1 MTEASIREPYSAAAQ
16 RLSEYAASAEP
27 EAAAV
32 VADQL
37 LAVAALLGREP
48 GLRRALADPTRAAD
62 DRADLLQGLL
72 RGKVDEATVGLV
84 EPLVTARWPT
94 PNTLRDAVERLG
106 VDTLMLSAQRAGQAG
121 DVEDELFRFGQVV
134 DSARAL
140 AAALGDPAVPVE
152 HREALVADL
161 LDGKARPI
169 TIRLVQQALVGLG
182 GRGFSASIARLI
194 ELAAAARQRTVAY
207 VISAVP
213 LSDEDERRLGDELSR
228 RYGRQISLQVTV
240 DPTIMGGLS
249 VQIGNDLYDGTILRR
264 INEARAALTR

>member
-1 MTEASIREPYSAAAQ
+1 
-16 RLSEYAASAEP
+16 
-27 EAAAV
+27 
-32 VADQL
+32 
-37 LAVAALLGREP
+37 
-48 GLRRALADPTRAAD
+48 
-62 DRADLLQGLL
+62 
-72 RGKVDEATVGLV
+72 
-84 EPLVTARWPT
+84 
-94 PNTLRDAVERLG
+94 LRDAVERLG

-140 AAALGDPAVPVE
+140 AAALGDPAVLVE